1 MEPTEIILVS
11 LYFLVFFLLWALL
24 AALKRFRKD
33 VSEEVAGGILGLLK
47 GVIVLVIA
55 ITSMPVLGLNF
66 GLDFTGGMLIEVS
79 YPSAPQISEV
89 RANLES
95 AELDD
100 AVVQTFGTASDIVV
114 RVPPRSEE
122 ESDAELSTVVLGALQ
137 QGVEGDI
144 VMRRV
149 EFVGPQVGEELTE
162 QGILAV
168 VYALIG
174 IFLYVMFRFQ
184 WRFSVGAVVALI
196 HDVIISMGILSLL
209 QIEFDLTVVAA
220 LLAVIGYSLNDTIV
234 LFDRIR
240 ENFPR
245 LRKGSPV
252 EVVNTSVNETLSRT
266 LMTSMTTLLVLVA
279 LFVFG
284 GEIIHAFAFTL
295 IVGVLVGTYSSIY
308 VASSTLLYLG
318 VSKYDLL
325 QVEK

>member
-1 MEPTEIILVS
+1 MRILNRKTHIDFMGRRKLAFAISALLIILS
-11 LYFLVFFLLWALL
+11 ITTLT
-24 AALKRFRKD
+24 FR
-33 VSEEVAGGILGLLK
+33 
-47 GVIVLVIA
+47 
-55 ITSMPVLGLNF
+55 GLNF
-66 GLDFTGGMLIEVS
+66 GLDFTGGTLIEVS
-79 YPSAPQISEV
+79 YPSVVEV
-89 RANLES
+89 RDVKANLR
-95 AELDD
+95 AADVTD
-100 AVVQTFGTASDIVV
+100 AVVQQFGTARDIVV
-114 RVPPRSEE
+114 RVPPRSAE
-122 ESDAELSTVVLGALQ
+122 ESNAELSTIVLGALQ
-137 QGVEGDI
+137 QGVEGE
-144 VMRRV
+144 VLMRRV
-149 EFVGPQVGEELTE
+149 EFVGPQVGDELAE
-162 QGILAV
+162 QGILAI

-184 WRFSVGAVVALI
+184 WRFSVGAVVALV
-196 HDVIISMGILSLL
+196 HDIIISMGILSIL

-245 LRKGSPV
+245 MRKGSPV

-295 IVGVLVGTYSSIY
+295 IIGVLVGTYSSIY
-308 VASSTLLYLG
+308 VASSTLLHLG

-325 QVEK
+325 QVEKEGATADTQP